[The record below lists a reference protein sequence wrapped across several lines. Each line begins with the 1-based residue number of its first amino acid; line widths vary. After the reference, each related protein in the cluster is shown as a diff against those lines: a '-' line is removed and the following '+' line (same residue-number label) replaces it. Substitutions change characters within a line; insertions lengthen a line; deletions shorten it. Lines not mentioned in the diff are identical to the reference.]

1 MVVNLIFTCVI
12 LKGPVEVVSV
22 MVQPQSISSGEQ
34 LIKTQPWVDFE
45 YYLSKK
51 NYDQFLLQSSLE
63 KSSGQN
69 ILRSTVTKTTKLL
82 FIAKIY
88 TPTLLV
94 C

>member
-22 MVQPQSISSGEQ
+22 MVQPQSISSSKQ

-69 ILRSTVTKTTKLL
+69 ILRSTVTKT
-82 FIAKIY
+82 AK
-88 TPTLLV
+88 TTV
-94 C
+94 HC

>member
-22 MVQPQSISSGEQ
+22 MVQPQSISSSEQ

>member
-1 MVVNLIFTCVI
+1 
-12 LKGPVEVVSV
+12 
-22 MVQPQSISSGEQ
+22 MVQPQSISSSEQ
-34 LIKTQPWVDFE
+34 LIKTQPWVDFD